1 MQATCTEKTS
11 QERTNLL
18 DSKLAI
24 MSHERVKES
33 SFGGAAEYVLQYLTL
48 EESSDDSKASTP
60 PRAKSERIFHSHNR
74 MNLQFEETEGK
85 YKYIGKL
92 CISFFSFLSFCC
104 ALFVFFIIIS
114 FMLFCLYVD
123 HSLTSIA

>member
-1 MQATCTEKTS
+1 MQATCTEKTL

-24 MSHERVKES
+24 MSHGRVKES
-33 SFGGAAEYVLQYLTL
+33 SFGGAAEYVLQYLSL
-48 EESSDDSKASTP
+48 EESSEDSKASTP

-92 CISFFSFLSFCC
+92 FFFFFPFFLLC
-104 ALFVFFIIIS
+104 FVCFFIIIS
-114 FMLFCLYVD
+114 VMLFCLYVD

>member
-1 MQATCTEKTS
+1 MQVTCIEKTL
-11 QERTNLL
+11 QERTNIL

-24 MSHERVKES
+24 MSHGRVKES
-33 SFGGAAEYVLQYLTL
+33 SFGGAAEYVLQYLSL
-48 EESSDDSKASTP
+48 EESSEDSKASTP

-92 CISFFSFLSFCC
+92 CISFFFFPFFLLC
-104 ALFVFFIIIS
+104 FVCFFYYY
-114 FMLFCLYVD
+114 FLYVI
-123 HSLTSIA
+123 LFIC

>member
-1 MQATCTEKTS
+1 MQATCTEKTL

-24 MSHERVKES
+24 MSHGRVKES
-33 SFGGAAEYVLQYLTL
+33 SFGGAAEYVLQYLSL

-92 CISFFSFLSFCC
+92 CIFFLSF
-104 ALFVFFIIIS
+104 LFVVLCFFFFIIIS

>member
-1 MQATCTEKTS
+1 
-11 QERTNLL
+11 
-18 DSKLAI
+18 
-24 MSHERVKES
+24 MSHGRVKES
-33 SFGGAAEYVLQYLTL
+33 SFGGAAEYVLQFLSL

-92 CISFFSFLSFCC
+92 CIFFFPFFLLCFVLFFSL
-104 ALFVFFIIIS
+104 LFPLCYFVY
-114 FMLFCLYVD
+114 MLTTVLQV
-123 HSLTSIA
+123 

>member
-1 MQATCTEKTS
+1 MQATCTEKTL

-24 MSHERVKES
+24 MSHGRVKES
-33 SFGGAAEYVLQYLTL
+33 SFGGAAEYVLQYLSL
-48 EESSDDSKASTP
+48 EESSEDSKASTP

-92 CISFFSFLSFCC
+92 YISTFLSF
-104 ALFVFFIIIS
+104 LFVKSFVFFFIIS
-114 FMLFCLYVD
+114 YTLFCLFLLKEFYE
-123 HSLTSIA
+123 

>member
-1 MQATCTEKTS
+1 MQATCTEKTL

-24 MSHERVKES
+24 MSHGRVKES
-33 SFGGAAEYVLQYLTL
+33 SFGGAAEYVLQYLSL
-48 EESSDDSKASTP
+48 EESSEDSKASTP

-74 MNLQFEETEGK
+74 MNLQFQETEGK

-104 ALFVFFIIIS
+104 ALFVCFLLLFPLCY
-114 FMLFCLYVD
+114 FVYMLTTVLQV
-123 HSLTSIA
+123 

>member
-1 MQATCTEKTS
+1 MQATCIEKTL

-24 MSHERVKES
+24 MSHGRVKES
-33 SFGGAAEYVLQYLTL
+33 SFGGAAEYVLQYLSL
-48 EESSDDSKASTP
+48 EESSEDSKASTP

-92 CISFFSFLSFCC
+92 CISFFFFPFFLLCFVCFFLL
-104 ALFVFFIIIS
+104 LFPLCYFVY
-114 FMLFCLYVD
+114 MLTTVLQV
-123 HSLTSIA
+123 

>member
-1 MQATCTEKTS
+1 
-11 QERTNLL
+11 
-18 DSKLAI
+18 
-24 MSHERVKES
+24 MSHGRVKES
-33 SFGGAAEYVLQYLTL
+33 SFGGAAEYVLQCLSL

-92 CISFFSFLSFCC
+92 FFFFFPFFLLC
-104 ALFVFFIIIS
+104 FVCFFIIIS
-114 FMLFCLYVD
+114 VMLFCLYVD